1 MNLRGFA
8 LYLYAFLALPISF
21 VGLPIYMHLPEYYS
35 SVFGV
40 NLVTIGLIMLCVRS
54 FDTLT
59 DPILGML
66 SNKFSKYQNRFIALS
81 AIFLGIF
88 FYFLFNPIVENKVI
102 NLIVFSSLTYLA
114 FSLLSI
120 NHISYL
126 SHFQNKVHISS
137 MRETLTVFG
146 LLLATVTPSILML
159 KFSQEKAFLIL
170 SIVFSVILVLS
181 AMLFL
186 IFNKGNIVITKHSH
200 FEKISI
206 LKNRTLLTWFI
217 FLLFNGF
224 AIATPSTLILF
235 YVKDFL
241 IMQSHTGLFLFLY
254 FISAICFIPIWNFAA
269 KKIKI
274 LRLLQIGAIG
284 SMLTFIWCYFLP
296 HGNQLYSFYGFCAV
310 CVFSGIFLGIDLII
324 PPVLTSVLIE
334 KYQCENLKLF
344 IFSITHFISKI
355 SVALV
360 SGIILIALGQSNS
373 LLYLN
378 MLKIFY
384 TIFPCI
390 FKCIGLLILVFLR
403 KKI

>member
-1 MNLRGFA
+1 MNLGGFA

-21 VGLPIYMHLPEYYS
+21 IGLPIYIHLPEYYS

-40 NLVTIGLIMLCVRS
+40 NLVTIGFIMLCVRS
-54 FDTLT
+54 LDTIT

-66 SNKFSKYQNRFIALS
+66 SNRFSKYQNHFIALS

-88 FYFLFNPIVENKVI
+88 FYFLFSPIVENKII
-102 NLIVFSSLTYLA
+102 NLVVFSLLTYLA

-126 SHFQNKVHISS
+126 SHFQNKVYISS

-186 IFNKGNIVITKHSH
+186 IFNKEKIVAIKHSH
-200 FEKISI
+200 SVKFSI
-206 LKNRTLLTWFI
+206 FKNKTLLLWFV

-241 IMQSHTGLFLFLY
+241 VMQLHTGLFLFLY

-269 KKIKI
+269 KKINI
-274 LRLLQIGAIG
+274 LRLLKIGAIG
-284 SMLTFIWCYFLP
+284 SILTFIWCYFLP
-296 HGNQLYSFYGFCAV
+296 QGNQLYSFYGFCAV
-310 CVFSGIFLGIDLII
+310 CIFSGIFFGIDLII
-324 PPVLTSVLIE
+324 PPVLTSILIE
-334 KYQCENLKLF
+334 KYQCENLRLF

-355 SVALV
+355 SVALI
-360 SGIILIALGQSNS
+360 SGIVLIALGQSNS
-373 LLYLN
+373 LFYLK

-390 FKCIGLLILVFLR
+390 FKCIALLILIFLR